1 MPLVACLL
9 PLVLRD
15 VSDVGII
22 AAVLLINTGLSFF
35 QEFRSGKVI
44 INLQKLVNKQIIVL
58 RDNSEVLIDER
69 LIVPGRHYS

>member
-1 MPLVACLL
+1 M
-9 PLVLRD
+9 LRD